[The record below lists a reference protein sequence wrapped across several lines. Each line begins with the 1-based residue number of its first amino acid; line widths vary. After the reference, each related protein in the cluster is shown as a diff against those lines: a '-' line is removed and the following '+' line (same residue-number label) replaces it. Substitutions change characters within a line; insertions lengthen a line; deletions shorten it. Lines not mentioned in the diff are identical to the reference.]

1 VVQLVYPIFK
11 RTVLPIIRLF
21 LKEVK
26 GTENISKK
34 GPYIITANHESYLDP
49 FLICSVITPIIN
61 KKIHFLAVK
70 GRFWDLWGDKIARD
84 WGGCVCLDY
93 GKEKAFQELLN
104 FLKKGEIVGI
114 FTSLKSLD
122 GNLKKGKTGIV
133 RLALKAQVPIL
144 PIGIIG
150 SFDIAPGDKLIPHLR
165 RAKLH
170 IGKPIYLDKY
180 YKKAI
185 TGKLL
190 RKLTDDVMHII
201 SKLTGKPY
209 TY

>member
-1 VVQLVYPIFK
+1 MVYPIAKKTLFP
-11 RTVLPIIRLF
+11 LIRLF

-26 GTENISKK
+26 GTENIPKK
-34 GPYIITANHESYLDP
+34 GPYIITANHESYSDP
-49 FLICSVITPIIN
+49 FLICSVIIPLIN

-70 GRFWDLWGDKIARD
+70 GRFWNLWGDKIARD
-84 WGGCVCLDY
+84 WAGGVCLDY

-122 GNLKKGKTGIV
+122 GKLQKGKTGIV
-133 RLALKAQVPIL
+133 RLALKARVPIIPMGL
-144 PIGIIG
+144 IDA
-150 SFDIAPGDKLIPHLR
+150 FDIAPGDKLIPNLR

-170 IGKPIYLDKY
+170 IGEPIYLDKY
-180 YKKAI
+180 YGKDLNE
-185 TGKLL
+185 KLL
-190 RKLTDDVMHII
+190 RKLTDDLMGII

-209 TY
+209 NY